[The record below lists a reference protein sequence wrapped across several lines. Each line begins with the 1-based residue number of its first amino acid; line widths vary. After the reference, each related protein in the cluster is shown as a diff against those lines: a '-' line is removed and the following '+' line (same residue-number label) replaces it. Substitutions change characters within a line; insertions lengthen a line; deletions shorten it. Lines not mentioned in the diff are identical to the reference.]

1 VSFLYG
7 GMRLK
12 QRLVTGLIA
21 GIVFLALLYLGSYW
35 FTAIIMALAVVG
47 YDEYMRMLQ
56 LKHTRALYLLGLIG
70 VIIIAAPWQQFG
82 IEQTLSWEKIIWL
95 FMLLFLTTTVI
106 TKNKVSLDQAGLIF
120 IGIVYLGFGFH
131 YIMATRL
138 LDSHGLF
145 WTSLVLI
152 SIWAA
157 DSGAYFAGM
166 LWGKHLLWP
175 AISPKKTYEG
185 AIGGIIL
192 TVAIAIIFS
201 YSQPSL
207 LTMGKAILLGSVIA
221 IVGQL
226 GDFIQSAYKRA
237 KGIKDTG
244 TLLPGHG
251 GVLDRVDSWLIV
263 FPFVHFLSIIPHL

>member
-1 VSFLYG
+1 VETEETV
-7 GMRLK
+7 LK
-12 QRLVTGLIA
+12 QRIITGLIA
-21 GIVFLALLYLGSYW
+21 GIVFLILLYVGGYW
-35 FTAIIMALAVVG
+35 FTALIMALAVVG
-47 YDEYMRMLQ
+47 FDEYMRMLQ
-56 LKHTRALYLLGLIG
+56 FKKNSSPYVLGLVG
-70 VIIIAAPWQQFG
+70 VIIISVPWHQFG
-82 IEQTLSWEKIIWL
+82 IEQMLSWDKVLWL
-95 FMLLFLTTTVI
+95 FMLIFLTVTVL
-106 TKNKVSLDQAGLIF
+106 TKNKVSIDQAALIF

-131 YIMATRL
+131 YIMETRL
-138 LDSHGLF
+138 LEAHGLY

-152 SIWAA
+152 CIWAA

-166 LWGKHLLWP
+166 LFGKHLLWP

-185 AIGGIIL
+185 AVGGIVL
-192 TVAIAIIFS
+192 TVVVALIFS
-201 YSQPSL
+201 NAQPTL
-207 LTMGKAILLGSVIA
+207 FTIREAVWLGVVIA

-263 FPFVHFLSIIPHL
+263 FPFVHFLAFIPHV

>member
-1 VSFLYG
+1 VE
-7 GMRLK
+7 MEDTDLK
-12 QRLVTGLIA
+12 QRLITGLIA
-21 GIVFLALLYLGSYW
+21 GIVFLALLYFGGYW
-35 FTAIIMALAVVG
+35 FTALIMALAVVG
-47 YDEYMRMLQ
+47 FDEYMRMLH
-56 LKHTRALYLLGLIG
+56 LKKNSTLYLLGLVG
-70 VIIIAAPWQQFG
+70 VIIISVPWHQFG

-95 FMLLFLTTTVI
+95 FMLIFLSVTVL
-106 TKNKVSLDQAGLIF
+106 TKNKFSIDQAALVF

-131 YIMATRL
+131 YIMETRL
-138 LDSHGLF
+138 FESHGLF

-152 SIWAA
+152 CIWAA

-166 LWGKHLLWP
+166 LFGKHLLWP

-185 AIGGIIL
+185 AAGGIIL
-192 TVAIAIIFS
+192 AVAVALIFS
-201 YSQPSL
+201 SAKEGLLSMSQ
-207 LTMGKAILLGSVIA
+207 AVALGIVIA
-221 IVGQL
+221 VVGQL

-263 FPFVHFLSIIPHL
+263 FPFVHFIGFIPHV

>member
-1 VSFLYG
+1 
-7 GMRLK
+7 LK
-12 QRLVTGLIA
+12 QRLITGLIA
-21 GIVFLALLYLGSYW
+21 GIFFITLLILGNYW
-35 FTAIIMALAVVG
+35 FTAITMALTVVG
-47 YDEYMRMLQ
+47 YDEYMRMLK
-56 LKHTRALYLLGLIG
+56 LKQSRLLYLLGLIG
-70 VIIIAAPWQQFG
+70 VIIIAVPWHQFG
-82 IEQTLSWEKIIWL
+82 IEQLLSWEKIIWL
-95 FMLLFLTTTVI
+95 FMLLFLTATVV

-120 IGIVYLGFGFH
+120 IGIVYLGLGFH
-131 YIMATRL
+131 YIMETRL

-145 WTSLVLI
+145 WTMLVLI
-152 SIWAA
+152 GIWSA
-157 DSGAYFAGM
+157 DSGAYFGGV
-166 LWGKHLLWP
+166 LFGKHLLWP

-192 TVAIAIIFS
+192 AVLVTLIFS
-201 YSQPSL
+201 YINQNLLSL
-207 LTMGKAILLGSVIA
+207 IQAVILGAVIS

-263 FPFVHFLSIIPHL
+263 FPFVHFLSFIPHI